1 MKRTDRGAGD
11 RASVNRDG
19 LSENARKVRIVIA
32 DDHTEVL
39 MATADVISDCAGVE
53 VVSLATN
60 ADEAVEAAASL
71 QPDIVFVDA
80 WLRGGG
86 AEGVARRIQE
96 VARNT
101 VVVALASAKDLD
113 LALRLRAAGA
123 AGCYEKETLSA
134 VLPGILAA
142 ARLR

>member
-1 MKRTDRGAGD
+1 MKQTDRGAGD
-11 RASVNRDG
+11 RASVNADRR
-19 LSENARKVRIVIA
+19 LENARMVRILIA
-32 DDHTEVL
+32 DDHSEVL
-39 MATADVISDCAGVE
+39 MATADLISDCADVE
-53 VVSLATN
+53 IVSLATN

-96 VARNT
+96 VAPQT

-113 LALRLRAAGA
+113 LALKLRAAGA
-123 AGCYEKETLSA
+123 AGCYEKENLSA
-134 VLPGILAA
+134 VLPEILAA